1 MLVSVSSGGRAA
13 VFTFVITHGLTVDQ
27 FRQLSPHLSAAGV
40 KGQLRLQAWWLMQK
54 LQVDIRAKEV
64 KKQTGE
70 DECVCVG
77 GGLFGCKR
85 WKRLV
90 FHSAHVQ
97 LYLICLP
104 LRN

>member
-1 MLVSVSSGGRAA
+1 M
-13 VFTFVITHGLTVDQ
+13 FTFVITHGLTVDQ

-64 KKQTGE
+64 KN
-70 DECVCVG
+70 
-77 GGLFGCKR
+77 
-85 WKRLV
+85 RLERMNV
-90 FHSAHVQ
+90 SAWVEAC
-97 LYLICLP
+97 LGVRDGNVSSFTLLTFSCTCLP